1 MDVIA
6 IVAQKGG
13 AGKTTLAVSLAVAA
27 ERSGSTVAIID
38 LDPQSSVSNWGDRRE
53 ADSPVVVSA
62 QPARLGYVLSAAKE
76 QGADLLLIDTPPR
89 AEQAAMAA
97 ARAADLILIPCRPS
111 IYDLETVATTVELVR
126 YAGNKPFAIVLT
138 GVPTRGPKRKQAT
151 EVLKSADLP
160 VCPMV
165 FGYRAAFDHA
175 SSLGL
180 NAQEYEPNG
189 KAADEIKLVYKFIRE
204 LKNSSTKRGNY
215 TNGKEIRRLTKSDA
229 GRHPAG
235 ECDA

>member
-27 ERSGSTVAIID
+27 ERSGSSVAIVD
-38 LDPQSSVSNWGDRRE
+38 LDPQASASNWGDRRE
-53 ADSPVVVSA
+53 TDSPVVVSA
-62 QPARLGYVLSAAKE
+62 QPARLGHVLSAAKD

-97 ARAADLILIPCRPS
+97 ARAADLILIPCRPA
-111 IYDLETVATTVELVR
+111 IYDLETVATTVELIR
-126 YAGNKPFAIVLT
+126 YAGDKPIIIVLN
-138 GVPTRGPKRKQAT
+138 GVPARGPKRVQAT
-151 EVLKSADLP
+151 EVLKSMNLP
-160 VCPMV
+160 VCPVV

-180 NAQEYEPNG
+180 CAQEYEPRG
-189 KAADEIKLVYKFIRE
+189 KAADEINLVYVFISK
-204 LKNSSTKRGNY
+204 LINH
-215 TNGKEIRRLTKSDA
+215 
-229 GRHPAG
+229 GRSV
-235 ECDA
+235 